1 MVSILRGFP
10 SKHMMMITNIQHA
23 ALLFVFPVLMSC
35 GGQETSDEPAG
46 LIPVAEFGESMAIGL
61 SVNTENRVFVAFPNA
76 DGQGDLSLAVID
88 SAGGLVAYP
97 DAGWNADGD
106 YNAHFLRVQDL
117 FVDAEDNLWVLD
129 SKPGSAGNIFGDGGA
144 VSGQFKL
151 VKIDTQSDKVDK
163 VYLFDDLDK
172 SVSALNDVRV
182 DVEKNLAYFSDPGQ
196 AAIVVLDL
204 ASGTTRTLLANS
216 PYTTAADRVLSYDGV
231 DMRNTNGNPF
241 SSHINSIALT
251 QDFKYFYF
259 KPINQDTLFRV
270 ETRYLADT
278 ALSAARLS
286 DVVEN
291 MGAVGATHGMIAGE
305 NGNIYLTTSESYSI
319 SYLSPDG
326 QLHQLVHDRRLL
338 WPDSFGIGSDGY
350 LYVSCAQ
357 LQRLPQW
364 NDGVDKTEYPY
375 TAFKVKLPE

>member
-1 MVSILRGFP
+1 
-10 SKHMMMITNIQHA
+10 MMIANIKHA
-23 ALLFVFPVLMSC
+23 ALLLFFPMLMSC
-35 GGQETSDEPAG
+35 DVQGTADEPEG

-61 SVNTENRVFVAFPNA
+61 SVGTDSRVFVAFPNA
-76 DGQGDLSLAVID
+76 DGQGGLSLAVID
-88 SAGGLVAYP
+88 STGRLAAYP
-97 DAGWNADGD
+97 DTAWNAEGD
-106 YNAHFLRVQDL
+106 YNSHFLRVQDL
-117 FVDAEDNLWVLD
+117 FVDADDNLWVLD

-151 VKIDTQSDKVDK
+151 VKIDTRSDTVEDI
-163 VYLFDDLDK
+163 YLFDDLDK
-172 SVSALNDVRV
+172 SASALNDVRV

-204 ASGTTRTLLANS
+204 SSGATRTLLANS
-216 PYTTAADRVLSYDGV
+216 AYTTATDRVLSYDGLE
-231 DMRNTNGNPF
+231 MRNTDGTPF
-241 SSHINSIALT
+241 SSNINSIALT
-251 QDFKYFYF
+251 PDFKYFYF

-278 ALSAARLS
+278 ALSATALS
-286 DVVEN
+286 DAVEDMGVV
-291 MGAVGATHGMIAGE
+291 GPTHGMIAGE

-326 QLHQLVHDRRLL
+326 QLHQLVQDRRLL
-338 WPDSFGIGSDGY
+338 WPDSFGIGPDGY

-364 NDGVDKTEYPY
+364 NEGVDKTEYPY